1 MVYCAKA
8 EKLRVFQPVSIF
20 VGLRYS
26 LPRGHGFFVSFI
38 TWVSLLGVAVGV
50 AAVIIVLSVMNGF
63 ESELRSKLLSVSAHA
78 RLVNSG
84 APIPDWKMRLQQ
96 LQGAPGLVGA
106 APFLDT
112 DAMLSRQP
120 SMSGAILRGID
131 PVLEPNVSTIA
142 DSMREGK
149 LSDLKPS
156 LNRIVLGQALAYQL
170 QVGVGDSVTAMIPG
184 NNDATGGGVPRL
196 QEFNVVGIFEVGLQE
211 EDGVLA
217 LINLQDAEAFRGL
230 AGPTGIQLKFT
241 DILKAPELARV
252 AVQRLPPG
260 LELRDWT
267 QDNQVYFH
275 AIRTEKMMMG
285 LLLMLI
291 VAVAVFNIVATLVMV
306 VSDKRT
312 DIAIL
317 RTLGLSPGGVLGI
330 FIMQG
335 VIIGWLGTAIG
346 AALGLSLALNVD
358 RVVSLLQQILGFY
371 IFDPDVFALTGIPSE
386 PHAIEIISI
395 VVAALLMT
403 VAATIYPALQAAK
416 TQPAEVLRYE

>member
-1 MVYCAKA
+1 
-8 EKLRVFQPVSIF
+8 VFQPVPIF

-26 LPRGHGFFVSFI
+26 VPRGHGFFVSFI

-50 AAVIIVLSVMNGF
+50 AAVIVVSSVMNGF
-63 ESELRSKLLSVSAHA
+63 ESELRSKLLSVAAHA
-78 RLVNSG
+78 KLINGG
-84 APIPDWKMRLQQ
+84 APIPDWKMRLEQ

-112 DAMLSRQP
+112 DAMLSRRA

-131 PVLEPNVSTIA
+131 PTLEPSVSTIA
-142 DSMREGK
+142 DSIREGN
-149 LSDLKPS
+149 LGDLLPG
-156 LNRIVLGQALAYQL
+156 LNRMILGRVLAYQL

-184 NNDATGGGVPRL
+184 NTNAGGVPRL
-196 QEFNVVGIFEVGLQE
+196 QEFQVVGTFEVGLQE
-211 EDGVLA
+211 DDGVLA
-217 LINLQDAEAFRGL
+217 LINLQDAQAFRGL
-230 AGPTGIQLKFT
+230 AGPTGIGLKFT
-241 DILKAPELARV
+241 DVLKAPELARI
-252 AVQRLPPG
+252 AAERLSPG
-260 LELRDWT
+260 LEVRDWT
-267 QDNQVYFH
+267 QDNEVYFH
-275 AIRTEKMMMG
+275 AIGIEKSMMG

-306 VSDKRT
+306 VNDKRT

-335 VIIGWLGTAIG
+335 TLIGWLGTAIG
-346 AALGLSLALNVD
+346 VALGLSLSLNVD
-358 RVVSLLQQILGFY
+358 VIVPFLEQNLGFH
-371 IFDPDVFALTGIPSE
+371 IMDPDVFALARIPSE
-386 PHAIEIISI
+386 THAGEVVWI

-403 VAATIYPALQAAK
+403 VASTIYPALQAAK

>member
-1 MVYCAKA
+1 
-8 EKLRVFQPVSIF
+8 VFQPVSIF

-26 LPRGHGFFVSFI
+26 VPRGHGFFVSFI

-78 RLVNSG
+78 RLANSG
-84 APIPDWKMRLQQ
+84 ATIPDWKKRLQQ

-112 DAMLSRQP
+112 DAMLSRQT

-131 PVLEPNVSTIA
+131 PVLEASVSSIA
-142 DSMREGK
+142 DSMHEGK
-149 LSDLKPS
+149 LGDLKPGS
-156 LNRIVLGQALAYQL
+156 NRIVLGQALAYQL
-170 QVGVGDSVTAMIPG
+170 QVGVGDSVTAMIPVNSNAG
-184 NNDATGGGVPRL
+184 GGGVPRL
-196 QEFNVVGIFEVGLQE
+196 QEFEVVGIFEVGLQE

-241 DILKAPELARV
+241 DVLKAPELARV
-252 AVQRLPPG
+252 AAQLSPG
-260 LELRDWT
+260 LEVRDWT
-267 QDNQVYFH
+267 QDNEVYFH

-285 LLLMLI
+285 FLLMLI
-291 VAVAVFNIVATLVMV
+291 VAIAVFNIVATLVMV

-346 AALGLSLALNVD
+346 LSVGLSVALNVD
-358 RVVSLLQQILGFY
+358 RVASLLQQILGFY
-371 IFDPDVFALTGIPSE
+371 IFNPDVFALSGIPSE
-386 PHAIEIISI
+386 THVGEVVGI

>member
-1 MVYCAKA
+1 MS
-8 EKLRVFQPVSIF
+8 VFQPVSIY

-26 LPRGHGFFVSFI
+26 VPRGHGFFVSFI
-38 TWVSLLGVAVGV
+38 TWISLLGVAVGV

-78 RLVNSG
+78 RIINGG
-84 APIPDWKMRLQQ
+84 ASISDWRVRLQQ
-96 LQGAPGLVGA
+96 LEGSSGLVGV

-112 DAMLSRQP
+112 DAMLSRQTL
-120 SMSGAILRGID
+120 MSGAILRGID
-131 PVLEPNVSTIA
+131 PALEPKVSTIG

-149 LSDLKPS
+149 LSDLEPG
-156 LNRIVLGQALAYQL
+156 LNRVVLGRALAYQL

-184 NNDATGGGVPRL
+184 NSDADGGGQPRL
-196 QEFNVVGIFEVGLQE
+196 QQFNVVGIFEVGLQE
-211 EDGVLA
+211 DDGVLA

-241 DILKAPELARV
+241 DVLKAPELARI
-252 AVQRLPPG
+252 AAQRLSPG
-260 LELRDWT
+260 LEVRDWT
-267 QDNQVYFH
+267 QDNAVYFH
-275 AIRTEKMMMG
+275 AIRTEKTMMG

-291 VAVAVFNIVATLVMV
+291 VAIAVFNIVATLVMV
-306 VSDKRT
+306 VSEKRT

-317 RTLGLSPGGVLGI
+317 RTLGLSPRGVVGI

-335 VIIGWLGTAIG
+335 VIIGWLGIIIG
-346 AALGLSLALNVD
+346 ATLGVSVALNVD
-358 RVVSLLQQILGFY
+358 VVTTFLQETLGFY

-386 PHAIEIISI
+386 THAGEVVWII
-395 VVAALLMT
+395 VTALLMT
-403 VAATIYPALQAAK
+403 VVATLYPALHAAK

>member
-1 MVYCAKA
+1 M
-8 EKLRVFQPVSIF
+8 FQPVPIF

-26 LPRGHGFFVSFI
+26 VPRGHGFFVSFI

-63 ESELRSKLLSVSAHA
+63 ESELRSKLLSVASHA
-78 RLVNSG
+78 RLLNGG
-84 APIPDWKMRLQQ
+84 AAIPDWKTRLQQ
-96 LQGAPGLVGA
+96 LQGASGLVGA

-112 DAMLSRQP
+112 DTMLSRRP

-131 PVLEPNVSTIA
+131 PTLEPSVSTIA
-142 DSMREGK
+142 DSIREGN
-149 LSDLKPS
+149 LRDLIPGM
-156 LNRIVLGQALAYQL
+156 NRIILGRALAYQL

-184 NNDATGGGVPRL
+184 NTNASGSIVPRL
-196 QEFNVVGIFEVGLQE
+196 QEFQVVGTFEVGLQE
-211 EDGVLA
+211 NDGVLA
-217 LINLQDAEAFRGL
+217 LINLQDAQAFRGL
-230 AGPTGIQLKFT
+230 PGPTGIGLKFT
-241 DILKAPELARV
+241 DVLKAPELARV
-252 AVQRLPPG
+252 AARRMSPG
-260 LELRDWT
+260 LEVRDWT
-267 QDNQVYFH
+267 QDNEAYFH
-275 AIRTEKMMMG
+275 AIGIEKAMMG

-291 VAVAVFNIVATLVMV
+291 VGVAVFNIVATLVMV
-306 VSDKRT
+306 VNDKRT

-335 VIIGWLGTAIG
+335 VIIGWIGTGLGV
-346 AALGLSLALNVD
+346 ALGLSVALNVD
-358 RVVSLLQQILGFY
+358 VVVAFLEQKLGLY

-386 PHAIEIISI
+386 THIGEIVWII
-395 VVAALLMT
+395 VAALLMT